1 MASVEQERCPRQ
13 KGGSPPAR
21 QHLEQQSCGD
31 NKKSIRKSEKIH
43 EEYQPLSIVARLGL
57 VAKELPAEDAL
68 SYALR
73 LQ

>member
-1 MASVEQERCPRQ
+1 
-13 KGGSPPAR
+13 
-21 QHLEQQSCGD
+21 
-31 NKKSIRKSEKIH
+31 
-43 EEYQPLSIVARLGL
+43 VARLGL